1 MALYAAWT
9 RLETDLDLLS
19 THIRDFA
26 AGKPSLDAS
35 AHFSLRE
42 ECLLEGI
49 LSRVWQVWNSFCRN
63 CVVESCMGTV
73 DAAGL
78 PITGI
83 PDARSEAHV
92 SSAAIVAKKKPA
104 PPYWGQT
111 NTVLRFEP
119 TWGDTDVLTSI
130 LTRLGPHNSSALL
143 PAISTVHAKAK
154 ALQTIRNGAA
164 HNHAQ
169 NLAEIQ
175 SLRSAYIAFPIS
187 HPTHAMF
194 WIEPQSRD
202 FLITDVINELKDEGL
217 TAIS

>member
-9 RLETDLDLLS
+9 QMGTDLDLLA
-19 THIRDFA
+19 THVRDFA
-26 AGKPSLDAS
+26 AAKPSLNAP

-49 LSRVWQVWNSFCRN
+49 LSRVWQVWNSFCRT
-63 CVVESCMGTV
+63 CVVESCMGTLN
-73 DAAGL
+73 AAGL
-78 PITGI
+78 PVTGL
-83 PDARSEAHV
+83 PDALSEAHV
-92 SSAAIVAKKKPA
+92 SAAAIVAKKKPA

-111 NTVLRFEP
+111 NTVLRSEP

-130 LTRLGPHNSSALL
+130 LTRLRPQNSSALL
-143 PAISTVHAKAK
+143 PAISGVHAKAK

-164 HNHAQ
+164 HNHFQ
-169 NLAEIQ
+169 NLAEVQ
-175 SLRSAYIAFPIS
+175 SLRSVYIAFPIT

-194 WIEPQSRD
+194 WIAPQSRD
-202 FLITDVINELKDEGL
+202 FLITDVVSDLKDLGL